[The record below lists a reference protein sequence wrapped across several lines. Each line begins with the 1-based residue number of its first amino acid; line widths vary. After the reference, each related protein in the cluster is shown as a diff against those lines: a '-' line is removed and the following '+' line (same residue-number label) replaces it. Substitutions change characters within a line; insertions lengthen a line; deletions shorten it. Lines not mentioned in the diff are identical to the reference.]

1 MTTLHI
7 QGGRIIDP
15 ANDRDE
21 TADLWVVDGRIT
33 HQAPGGKA
41 DRVIDAAGRV
51 VAPGFIDMH
60 VHLREPGREDKETI
74 ATGTRAAAAGGYTSV
89 VPMPNTSPVLDS
101 TTGVQFILERSKSD
115 AVVNV
120 FPTAAV
126 TRGQQGQELTEFGD
140 LIQAG
145 VVALTDDGQPVMN
158 NEIMRRALEY
168 SSMFGVPVLDH
179 CEDMDLAAG
188 GVMHEGNVSLKLG
201 LKGWPSV
208 AESIQVARDVEL
220 AAFTGG
226 HIHICHCSVADSVE
240 AIRQGK
246 KRGVKVTGEASPH
259 HIALT
264 DERVVGYNSNAK
276 CKPPLA
282 GERDRQ
288 AVIEGLVDDTLEVIA
303 TDHAPHTVIEKDLV
317 FNEAPF
323 GLIGMETAFGVLN
336 GALIR
341 PGTLSLSRVIKKLTV
356 GPAGV
361 LHLNKGTLSEGADAD
376 IAILDPERAWTVD
389 PEQFLSRSRNC
400 PWAGEELVGRVTET
414 IVGGRLVY
422 QEGKILV

>member
-15 ANDRDE
+15 ANGRDE
-21 TADLWVVDGRIT
+21 IADLWAVDGRIV
-33 HQAPGGKA
+33 HRAPAGRA
-41 DRVIDAAGRV
+41 DAVIDARGRV
-51 VAPGFIDMH
+51 VVPGLIDMH

-89 VPMPNTSPVLDS
+89 VPMPNTTPVIDS
-101 TTGVQFILERSKSD
+101 TTGIKFILERSKSE

-120 FPTAAV
+120 FPAAAV
-126 TRGQQGQELTEFGD
+126 TRGQQGKELTEFGD
-140 LIQAG
+140 LVKAG
-145 VVALTDDGQPVMN
+145 AVALTDDGMPIMN

-179 CEDMDLAAG
+179 CEDLDLAAE
-188 GVMHEGNVSLKLG
+188 GVMHEGKVSLRLG
-201 LKGWPSV
+201 LRGWPSV

-226 HIHICHCSVADSVE
+226 QIHICHCSTAASVE
-240 AIRQGK
+240 AIRLGK
-246 KRGVKVTGEASPH
+246 RRGVKVTGEASPH

-264 DERVVGYNSNAK
+264 DERVSGYNTNAK

-282 GERDRQ
+282 SESDRL

-323 GLIGMETAFGVLN
+323 GLMGMETAFGVLN
-336 GALIR
+336 MTLVRTGI
-341 PGTLSLSRVIKKLTV
+341 LSLNRVIEKMTA
-356 GPAGV
+356 GPARV
-361 LHLNKGTLSEGADAD
+361 LHLSKGTLSEGADAD
-376 IAILDPERAWTVD
+376 ITILDPERAWTVD
-389 PEQFLSRSRNC
+389 VEQLFSRSRNC
-400 PWAGEELVGRVTET
+400 PWHGEQLIGRATET

-422 QEGKILV
+422 QEGKIVA

>member
-7 QGGRIIDP
+7 QGGRIVDP
-15 ANDRDE
+15 AHGRDE
-21 TADLWVVDGRIT
+21 IADLWAVDGRIS
-33 HQAPGGKA
+33 HRAPSGPI
-41 DRVIDAAGRV
+41 DTVIDARGRV

-89 VPMPNTSPVLDS
+89 VPMPNTTPVIDS
-101 TTGVQFILERSKSD
+101 TTGVKFILERSKSE

-126 TRGQQGQELTEFGD
+126 TRGQQGKELTEFGD
-140 LIQAG
+140 LVGAG
-145 VVALTDDGQPVMN
+145 VVAFTDDGMPVMN

-168 SSMFGVPVLDH
+168 SSMFGVPILDH
-179 CEDMDLAAG
+179 CEDLDLAAE
-188 GVMHEGNVSLKLG
+188 GVMHEGKVSLRLG

-226 HIHICHCSVADSVE
+226 QVHICHCSTAASVE
-240 AIRQGK
+240 AIRLGK
-246 KRGVKVTGEASPH
+246 RRGVKVSGEASPH

-264 DERVVGYNSNAK
+264 DERVLGYHTNAK

-282 GERDRQ
+282 SEADRM

-323 GLIGMETAFGVLN
+323 GLMGMETAFGVLN
-336 GALIR
+336 MTLIR
-341 PGTLSLSRVIKKLTV
+341 PGILSLSRVIGKLTV
-356 GPAGV
+356 GPARV
-361 LHLNKGTLSEGADAD
+361 LKLNKGTLGEGADAD
-376 IAILDPERAWTVD
+376 ITILDPERVWTVD
-389 PEQFLSRSRNC
+389 VENFFSRSRNC
-400 PWAGEELVGRVTET
+400 PWHGEPLTGRATET
-414 IVGGRLVY
+414 IVGGRLIY

>member
-1 MTTLHI
+1 MTTLFI
-7 QGGRIIDP
+7 QGGRVIDP
-15 ANDRDE
+15 ASGRDE
-21 TADLWVVDGRIT
+21 TADLWAVDGRIT
-33 HQAPGGKA
+33 HKAPSGRP
-41 DRVIDAAGRV
+41 DVTIDARGRIV
-51 VAPGFIDMH
+51 TPGFIDMH

-89 VPMPNTSPVLDS
+89 VPMPNTTPVIDS
-101 TTGVQFILERSKSD
+101 TTGIKFILERSKSE

-120 FPTAAV
+120 FPAAAV
-126 TRGQQGQELTEFGD
+126 TRGQQGKEITEFGD

-145 VVALTDDGQPVMN
+145 AVALTDDGMPVMN

-179 CEDMDLAAG
+179 CEDLDLAAE
-188 GVMHEGNVSLKLG
+188 GVMHEGRVSLQLG
-201 LKGWPSV
+201 LKGWPSI

-226 HIHICHCSVADSVE
+226 RIHICHCSTAASVE

-246 KRGVKVTGEASPH
+246 RRGVKVSGEASPH
-259 HIALT
+259 HVALT
-264 DERVVGYNSNAK
+264 DARVAGYDTNAK

-282 GERDRQ
+282 SESDRL

-323 GLIGMETAFGVLN
+323 GLMGMETAFGVLN
-336 GALIR
+336 ITLVR
-341 PGTLSLSRVIKKLTV
+341 PGILSLPRLIGKLTV
-356 GPAGV
+356 GPARV
-361 LHLNKGTLSEGADAD
+361 LGLKKGTLAEGADAD
-376 IAILDPERAWTVD
+376 ITILDPERRWTVD
-389 PEQFLSRSRNC
+389 PDAFFSRSRNC
-400 PWAGEELVGRVTET
+400 PWAGQELIGRATET

-422 QEGKILV
+422 QEGRMLV

>member
-1 MTTLHI
+1 MTMLHI
-7 QGGRIIDP
+7 QGGRIVDP
-15 ANDRDE
+15 AHDRDE
-21 TADLWVVDGRIT
+21 TADLWVVDGRVT
-33 HQAPGGKA
+33 HQAPAGKA
-41 DRVIDAAGRV
+41 DQVIDASGKV

-74 ATGTRAAAAGGYTSV
+74 ASGTRAAAAGGYTSV
-89 VPMPNTSPVLDS
+89 IPMPNTSPVIDS

-140 LIQAG
+140 LIKAG
-145 VVALTDDGQPVMN
+145 VVALTDDGMPVMN

-179 CEDMDLAAG
+179 CEDMDLAAE
-188 GVMHEGNVSLKLG
+188 GVMHEGSVSLRLG

-226 HIHICHCSVADSVE
+226 HIHICHCSTADSVE

-246 KRGVKVTGEASPH
+246 RRGVKVTGEASPH

-264 DERVVGYNSNAK
+264 DERIIGYNTNAK

-282 GERDRQ
+282 SESDRL
-288 AVIEGLVDDTLEVIA
+288 AVIEGLVDDTLDVIA

-317 FNEAPF
+317 FNDAPF
-323 GLIGMETAFGVLN
+323 GLMGMETAFAVLHMT
-336 GALIR
+336 LIQ
-341 PGTLSLSRVIKKLTV
+341 PGILNLSRVIAKLTT

-361 LHLNKGTLSEGADAD
+361 LHLDRGTLGEGAHAD
-376 IAILDPERAWTVD
+376 ITILDPERRWTVD
-389 PEQFLSRSRNC
+389 VNQFFSRSRNC
-400 PWAGEELVGRVTET
+400 PWGGEEMTGRVTET